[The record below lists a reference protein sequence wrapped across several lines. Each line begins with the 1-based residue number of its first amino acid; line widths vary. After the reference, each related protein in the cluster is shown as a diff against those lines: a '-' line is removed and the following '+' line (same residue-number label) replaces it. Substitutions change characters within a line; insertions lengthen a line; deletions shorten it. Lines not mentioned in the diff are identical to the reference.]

1 MGTPSGRPPRVS
13 EWTVDTLREHVLAL
27 FGEKDR
33 AVQKLETA
41 TEKRFEGVNEFR
53 AQLADQQRTLMPR
66 QESELRMNAQDR
78 VIDDLRIRLTTL
90 EGRRAGVVGG
100 WGWAVAVVMLAFA
113 VYAVLTR

>member
-1 MGTPSGRPPRVS
+1 VS
-13 EWTVDTLREHVLAL
+13 EWTVDTLHAHVVAL

-66 QESELRMNAQDR
+66 QEAELRLGALDHDQEA
-78 VIDDLRIRLTTL
+78 LEQRLAAL
-90 EGRRAGVVGG
+90 ENKSRGFSGG
-100 WGWAVAVVMLAFA
+100 WGWAVGVIGLIAIVVSLFLA
-113 VYAVLTR
+113 LRR